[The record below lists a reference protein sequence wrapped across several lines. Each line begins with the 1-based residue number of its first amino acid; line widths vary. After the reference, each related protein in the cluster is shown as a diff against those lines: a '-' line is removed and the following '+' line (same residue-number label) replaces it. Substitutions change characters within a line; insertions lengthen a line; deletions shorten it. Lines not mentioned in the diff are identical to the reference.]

1 MKLAFKFAVKWG
13 YLNENP
19 MGEKRVELPRG
30 STKWQKQP
38 VQLTAAEFF
47 LLLGKLGACEKVAVA
62 FVDWL
67 GPRISEAFGLK

>member
-1 MKLAFKFAVKWG
+1 
-13 YLNENP
+13 
-19 MGEKRVELPRG
+19 
-30 STKWQKQP
+30 
-38 VQLTAAEFF
+38 LTAAEFF